1 MPYWR
6 EEKLKH
12 KIQKRMQEDR
22 KCEIIYPNNEN
33 EDVISVDN
41 YKRISK
47 NAVKDPYIEV
57 EYYHRKSE
65 SNRKAFADEKI
76 LVSIT
81 EEEGNR
87 FETCFHLHFSVRECE
102 RIMKMT
108 KEDRKRIFEK
118 WIDRKVR
125 IGEKSNVKWIKRGD
139 A

>member
-6 EEKLKH
+6 EEKLRD

-22 KCEIIYPNNEN
+22 KCEIIYPNA
-33 EDVISVDN
+33 EDEGVISVDD

-47 NAVKDPYIEV
+47 NAAKNPYIEV
-57 EYYHRKSE
+57 EYYHRKSGC
-65 SNRKAFADEKI
+65 NRKAFADEKI

-81 EEEGNR
+81 EGRGNR
-87 FETCFHLHFSVRECE
+87 FETCFHLHFSVGECN

-118 WIDRKVR
+118 WIDSKVK